1 MEAIKKKMQ
10 AMRAEKDNAV
20 ERAETAE
27 SMARD
32 ANEKAEKVSLSCL
45 WLSYLIMTENKFLT

>member
-27 SMARD
+27 SMARE
-32 ANEKAEKVSLSCL
+32 ANEKAEKVC
-45 WLSYLIMTENKFLT
+45 I

>member
-10 AMRAEKDNAV
+10 AMRAEKEGAV

-27 SMARD
+27 ASARE
-32 ANEKAEKVSLSCL
+32 ANQKAEKVN
-45 WLSYLIMTENKFLT
+45 LI